1 MDFMDEKQ
9 TILLVDDSEDDLLLM
24 KHACQAAHFKPSV
37 MALNDGEAA
46 MAYLNGDGI
55 YANRDKYP
63 LPTVMLLDLNMPRVS
78 GFDVLTWVRTVPGLK
93 RLSIIVFSAST
104 RTEDVERAFEMGAN
118 SYLVKP
124 CSLAA
129 LIAMMCCLRDW
140 LEYNHFPPLKESS
153 PKPVEEA
160 TCP

>member
-1 MDFMDEKQ
+1 MDDKQ

-24 KHACQAAHFKPSV
+24 KHACEAAHFKPAV
-37 MALNDGEAA
+37 VTITDGEAA
-46 MAYLNGDGI
+46 MAYLSGEGI
-55 YANRDKYP
+55 YSNRAKYP

-78 GFDVLTWVRTVPGLK
+78 GFEVLTWVRAVPGLK
-93 RLSIIVFSAST
+93 RLPIIVFSAST
-104 RTEDVERAFEMGAN
+104 RTEDVERAFEIGAN

-140 LEYNHFPPLKESS
+140 LEYNHFPPLKESN
-153 PKPVEEA
+153 KRVEEVA
-160 TCP
+160 TCPS